1 MAPGRQLGLIWG
13 AVAAILVALSPWAP
27 ELAAGLPGC
36 PLFLLTGIPCPS
48 CGTTRAA
55 LALARFD
62 PLAALALNPL
72 AAAGWIAL
80 VAGGLVAGAAALGG
94 CGVDE
99 PSGRLP
105 LGWRLAMVL
114 AALANWAWVIHVQ
127 A

>member
-27 ELAAGLPGC
+27 ALATGLPGC
-36 PLFLLTGIPCPS
+36 PLVILTGIPCPS

-80 VAGGLVAGAAALGG
+80 VAGGLVAGAAALAGR
-94 CGVDE
+94 GVEE
-99 PSGRLP
+99 PSGRLR

-114 AALANWAWVIHVQ
+114 AALANWAWVIRVQ
-127 A
+127 S